1 MFRVEKRRLMGPL
14 SVSLRG
20 GCGKVRVYLSGNGI
34 RLRGNGLTLH
44 QGTFRL
50 DVRKNFSE

>member
-1 MFRVEKRRLMGPL
+1 MGPL

-20 GCGKVRVYLSGNGI
+20 GCGEVRVCLSGNGV